1 MTQRTPPHATPPRA
15 QFKTNAPKN
24 AACKKPMDD
33 FIDQRELS
41 QLREYY
47 ATKNTE
53 LPALLDMDIA
63 WIPKL

>member
-1 MTQRTPPHATPPRA
+1 
-15 QFKTNAPKN
+15 
-24 AACKKPMDD
+24 MDD